1 MEVYDKPSSQEND
14 EPVSKLRFQVK
25 TILKRE
31 LIDYM
36 PTIDEA
42 DQEPEM
48 SILDPLP
55 RCNTYATFD
64 KKAHADHSISIS
76 DMESMDFEASKDD
89 SFLYLDSK
97 PSTRVA
103 RVFNKQEASQFFK
116 ATQKLNEKL
125 WEAIESDD
133 LDDVKTLLNPSQPA
147 HMIPQINASG
157 LNNWTALHMAASRGY
172 KKICKVILLSDGKP
186 CVDARTSMDRTPLHL
201 AVIQNH
207 YKVSKLLLD
216 FSAKIDLVD
225 NDYNT
230 ALHLAANQ
238 GYENI
243 VELLLNYSA
252 NPGLRNI
259 YGRTPADIALNYET
273 ILVFYKFYK
282 EKNEDIPRTGYNRQI
297 FFRTLRHNS
306 REDQVNKLLL
316 KSKIEP
322 TQNDIKLF
330 NERPKIQI
338 AVGVKKKPIVFKI
351 PESKVGPKDF
361 TATMQLGKG
370 SFGSVYLVEKND
382 TKEHFALKVL
392 DKEKIIQRRM
402 ERYAFTERNILLRL
416 NHPFIVKLHYAFQTP
431 EKLAL
436 VMDYCPNGD
445 LGNILT
451 REKILKE
458 DAARF
463 YIAEIILGIQAL
475 HKEDILFRDLKPENI
490 LIEETGHIKIT
501 DFGLSKENMN
511 SKKLATSFCG
521 SAAYFAPEMV
531 KREGHTKSIDWY
543 ILGAILYEML
553 SGEPP
558 YYHPTR
564 EILYKNIKSAPLR
577 FKSSISEEAKDLI
590 SKLLIR
596 NPKKRLGASKLDAEE
611 IKAHKFFESIDW
623 GMMMLKQ
630 YTPPPFRNILRVP
643 KKISLSKIYGILDEN
658 QIEEPRKIDGWSVL
672 EHYI

>member
-1 MEVYDKPSSQEND
+1 MDVHDKSSNKGNED
-14 EPVSKLRFQVK
+14 SLSKLRSQVDK
-25 TILKRE
+25 ILKRE

-42 DQEPEM
+42 DQEPDI
-48 SILDPLP
+48 SIQEPLERYNTCTLYNKHINDDP
-55 RCNTYATFD
+55 
-64 KKAHADHSISIS
+64 SISIT
-76 DMESMDFEASKDD
+76 DIEPIEFRISKDD
-89 SFLYLDSK
+89 SSLNLNSNY
-97 PSTRVA
+97 STRAA
-103 RVFNKQEASQFFK
+103 RVINIQEASKFFK
-116 ATQKLNEKL
+116 ETQKLNEEL

-133 LDDVKTLLNPSQPA
+133 LDDVIKLLNHSQPVY
-147 HMIPQINASG
+147 MIPQVNAPG

-172 KKICKVILLSDGKP
+172 KKICKVLLLCEGKP
-186 CVDARTSMDRTPLHL
+186 CVNARTSMNRTPLHL

-207 YKVSKLLLD
+207 YKVVKLLLD

-225 NDYNT
+225 NDFNT
-230 ALHLAANQ
+230 ALHYAANQ

-243 VELLLNYSA
+243 VELLLIYSA
-252 NPGLRNI
+252 NPGMRNI

-273 ILVFYKFYK
+273 ILKFYQFYQ
-282 EKNEDIPRTGYNRQI
+282 EKNEEIPMTGYSRQI
-297 FFRTLRHNS
+297 FFKTLRHNS

-338 AVGVKKKPIVFKI
+338 AVKKKPIVFKI

-382 TKEHFALKVL
+382 TKELFALKVL

-436 VMDYCPNGD
+436 IMDYCPNGD
-445 LGNILT
+445 LSNILT
-451 REKILKE
+451 REKILNE

-463 YIAEIILGIQAL
+463 YISEIILGIQAL

-490 LIEETGHIKIT
+490 LIDETGHIKIT

-511 SKKLATSFCG
+511 SKKLTTSFCG
-521 SAAYFAPEMV
+521 SAAYFAPEMI

-558 YYHPTR
+558 YYHPVR
-564 EILYKNIKSAPLR
+564 EMLYKNIKSAPLR
-577 FKSSISEEAKDLI
+577 FKSLISEEAKDLI

-596 NPKKRLGASKLDAEE
+596 NPKKRLGASKYDAEE

-623 GMMMLKQ
+623 GMMMLKE
-630 YTPPPFRNILRVP
+630 YSPPPFRKILRVP
-643 KKISLSKIYGILDEN
+643 KKIPLNKIYGMIDER
-658 QIEEPRKIDGWSVL
+658 QIEESKKIDGWSVL
-672 EHYI
+672 E